1 MKKTAI
7 GLLAILYCFTI
18 SAQEVAQ
25 WRGNNRDGAYNET
38 NLLKSWAESGPQ
50 LLWHFDGLGLG
61 YSSAAVTS
69 KKVYSSGMIGEDGF
83 VFAIDHN
90 GKLLWKSKYGAEFT
104 DSYAGARSTPLVIDD
119 KLYMMSGMGNLFCM
133 NANDGSILWQV
144 DLIARYGARNI
155 RWGMTENLAYM
166 GNMLFCT
173 PGGVEHNVIA
183 LDRNTGNLIWTSK
196 AKGEESAYCSPVVA
210 SHKGRNLLI
219 TQMTNSII
227 GLDVNTGKF
236 LWSHPQPNQWSV
248 QANAP
253 FYSDGMVLSVSG
265 YGQGSVMLKISDD
278 GNSIKE
284 MWRNESLD
292 GRMGGFVVIGNKI
305 YGASDKGVKWICL
318 DWNTGKELIA
328 ENLIKKGNIISA
340 DGMLFMY
347 GEDGKVVM
355 TQPTETSYNI
365 IGTFEVPY
373 GEEQHWAHLVIH
385 DKKLYVRHGTSLM
398 VYSLA
403 AK

>member
-1 MKKTAI
+1 MKKTAF

-18 SAQEVAQ
+18 SSQETAQ
-25 WRGNNRDGAYNET
+25 WRGNNRDGAYNDT
-38 NLLKSWAESGPQ
+38 GLLKSWPDNGPQ
-50 LLWHFDGLGLG
+50 LLWHYDGLGLG

-69 KKVYSSGMIGEDGF
+69 KKVYSSGSINDEGY
-83 VFAIDHN
+83 VFALDHN
-90 GKLLWKSKYGAEFT
+90 GKLLWKSKYGPEFT
-104 DSYAGARSTPLVIDD
+104 DSYVGARSTPLVIDD

-144 DLIARYGARNI
+144 DLIAKYGARNI
-155 RWGMTENLAYM
+155 RWGMTENLAFM
-166 GNMLFCT
+166 GNTLFCT
-173 PGGVEHNVIA
+173 PAGEENNVIA
-183 LDRNTGNLIWTSK
+183 LDRNTGNLLWTSK
-196 AKGEESAYCSPVVA
+196 AKGEESAYCSPIVA
-210 SHKGRNLLI
+210 NHKGRNLLI
-219 TQMTNSII
+219 TQTASSII
-227 GLDVNTGKF
+227 GLDANTGKF
-236 LWSHPQPNQWSV
+236 LWSHNQPNQWSV

-253 FYSDGMVLSVSG
+253 FYRDGMVYCVSG
-265 YGQGSVMLKISDD
+265 YGQGGVMLNISDD

-328 ENLIKKGNIISA
+328 ENLIKKGNIIAA

-347 GEDGKVVM
+347 GEDGKVVLAK
-355 TQPTETSYNI
+355 PTETSYNI
-365 IGTFEVPY
+365 VSTFEVPF

-385 DKKLYVRHGTSLM
+385 DKKLYVRHGESMM
-398 VYSLA
+398 VYSIGS
-403 AK
+403 K